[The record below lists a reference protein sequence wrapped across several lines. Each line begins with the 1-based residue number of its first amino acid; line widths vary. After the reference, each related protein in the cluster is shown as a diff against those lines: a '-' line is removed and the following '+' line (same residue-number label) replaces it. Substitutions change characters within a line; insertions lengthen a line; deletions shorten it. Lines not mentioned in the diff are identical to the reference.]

1 MHRITNSGRT
11 ARDAARM
18 NGHHSLL
25 RVLRSPVARAR
36 WGRAIAYVRVVT
48 AFLAAGRSKLLRE
61 ADAIFSAACGGTVI
75 KVPEEFVCPI
85 TMELFKDPVV
95 AADGFTYER
104 RAIERHL
111 QTVRARSPKTNLRL
125 AQKTLF
131 PNTSL
136 RILIGETVSRGR
148 ALRAAGEQ
156 PLASEPA
163 SKRQKK

>member
-1 MHRITNSGRT
+1 MVEALIAAGARVHRITNSGRT

-36 WGRAIAYVRVVT
+36 WGRAIACVRVVT

-61 ADAIFSAACGGTVI
+61 ADAIFSAAYGGAII

-111 QTVRARSPKTNLRL
+111 KTARARSTQDQPSAR
-125 AQKTLF
+125 AQYAR
-131 PNTSL
+131 S
-136 RILIGETVSRGR
+136 EH
-148 ALRAAGEQ
+148 Q
-156 PLASEPA
+156 PGFHGQS
-163 SKRQKK
+163 